1 MSTEAMPPRAADQ
14 GRGQAVLTVLLVAAA
29 VVTSA
34 VAALGALDGNKT
46 LIVLPI
52 MAAAGVGLGVLAL
65 TRFGFFVMVLLAVRA
80 SLDVARISGHAAG
93 NTSTNTASTKG
104 LDPSS
109 LVGVLF
115 LLVAVLWLAAQLRR
129 SGTLG
134 TSRFRTTL
142 LVFLAASG
150 LSVIG
155 SANHQSS
162 ALELLRLAAVV
173 VMFVV
178 LEQLMTNRRM
188 RDLLIAGCFASAVF
202 PILFT
207 AFGIASGHPNSE
219 VKGGFTR
226 LTGTFTQANDYGRYL
241 MVLIIFGVA
250 IYPYVQAR
258 TKQALGVILLGCA
271 VCMLLSLTVTALI
284 GTVIGLAVVG
294 LIQSK
299 RLLAGLAI
307 GLIASVVFVPN
318 VLSRVTSATTVSS
331 VQSVGGNTNSSLSW
345 RLAYWTEVLPLANS
359 NPITGIGLNMTQY
372 QTDAAKQ
379 PHNDFLRAYVET
391 GIIGFVAYVALM
403 ISMLGLGRRARDAS
417 YAGTFDRGIAAGF
430 WGVAVAFVLVSVAAN
445 VITNVALLWYVAAFA
460 AAASS
465 VIRISRN
472 QERELMSVS

>member
-1 MSTEAMPPRAADQ
+1 MSVDAAPVTGPTSARTQ
-14 GRGQAVLTVLLVAAA
+14 SLLTVLLVAAA
-29 VVTSA
+29 VVTS
-34 VAALGALDGNKT
+34 VIAALGTLAGNKA

-52 MAAAGVGLGVLAL
+52 AAAAGVGLGVLAL
-65 TRFGFFVMVLLAVRA
+65 TRFGLFVMVLLAIRA

-93 NTSTNTASTKG
+93 NTATNSASTKG

-109 LVGVLF
+109 LVGILF

-129 SGTLG
+129 NGTLHG
-134 TSRFRTTL
+134 SRFRAAF
-142 LVFLAASG
+142 LVFLAACG

-162 ALELLRLAAVV
+162 ALELLRLSAVV

-188 RDLLIAGCFASAVF
+188 RDLLLAGCFASAVF

-226 LTGTFTQANDYGRYL
+226 LTGTFTQANDFGRYL
-241 MVLIIFGVA
+241 MVLLIFGVA
-250 IYPYVQAR
+250 IYPYVQPL
-258 TKQALGVILLGCA
+258 TKKVLGLVLLGCA
-271 VCMLLSLTVTALI
+271 GCMLLTLTVTALI
-284 GTVIGLAVVG
+284 GTVVGLVVVG
-294 LIQSK
+294 FIQSK

-307 GLIASVVFVPN
+307 GLIASVIFVPN
-318 VLSRVTSATTVSS
+318 LLSRVTSAGTVSS
-331 VQSVGGNTNSSLSW
+331 VQSVGGNSNSSLSW
-345 RLAYWTEVLPLANS
+345 RIAYWTEVLPLANS
-359 NPITGIGLNMTQY
+359 NPVTGIGLNMTQY

-391 GIIGFVAYVALM
+391 GLIGFGAYAALM

-417 YAGTFDRGIAAGF
+417 FAGTFDRGIAAGF
-430 WGVAVAFVLVSVAAN
+430 WGVAVAFVLVSFASN
-445 VITNVALLWYVAAFA
+445 VITNVVLLWYVAAFA

-465 VIRISRN
+465 VLRLSK
-472 QERELMSVS
+472 QERELMAVP

>member
-1 MSTEAMPPRAADQ
+1 MSVDAAPATGPTGARTQ
-14 GRGQAVLTVLLVAAA
+14 SLFTVLLVAAA
-29 VVTSA
+29 VVTS
-34 VAALGALDGNKT
+34 VIAALGTLAGNKA

-52 MAAAGVGLGVLAL
+52 AAAAGVGLGVLAL
-65 TRFGFFVMVLLAVRA
+65 TRFGLFVMVLLAIRA

-93 NTSTNTASTKG
+93 NTATNSASTKG

-109 LVGVLF
+109 LVGILF

-129 SGTLG
+129 NGTLHG
-134 TSRFRTTL
+134 SRFRAAF
-142 LVFLAASG
+142 LVFLAACG

-162 ALELLRLAAVV
+162 ALELLRLSAVV

-188 RDLLIAGCFASAVF
+188 RDLLLAGCFASAVF

-226 LTGTFTQANDYGRYL
+226 LTGTFTQANDFGRYL
-241 MVLIIFGVA
+241 MVLLIFGVA
-250 IYPYVQAR
+250 IYPYVQPR
-258 TKQALGVILLGCA
+258 TKKVLGLVLLGCA
-271 VCMLLSLTVTALI
+271 GCMLLTLTVTALI
-284 GTVIGLAVVG
+284 GTVVGLVVVG
-294 LIQSK
+294 FIQSK

-307 GLIASVVFVPN
+307 GLIASVIFVPN
-318 VLSRVTSATTVSS
+318 LLSRVTSAGTVSS
-331 VQSVGGNTNSSLSW
+331 VQSVGGNSNSSLSW
-345 RLAYWTEVLPLANS
+345 RIAYWTEVLPLANS
-359 NPITGIGLNMTQY
+359 NPVTGIGLNMTQY

-391 GIIGFVAYVALM
+391 GLIGFGAYAALM

-417 YAGTFDRGIAAGF
+417 FAGTFDRGIAAGF
-430 WGVAVAFVLVSVAAN
+430 WGVAVAFVLVSFASN
-445 VITNVALLWYVAAFA
+445 VITNVVLLWYVAAFA

-465 VIRISRN
+465 VLRLSK
-472 QERELMSVS
+472 QERELMAVP

>member
-1 MSTEAMPPRAADQ
+1 LSVDAAPATGPTSARTQ
-14 GRGQAVLTVLLVAAA
+14 SLFTVLLVAAA
-29 VVTSA
+29 VVTS
-34 VAALGALDGNKT
+34 VIAALGTLAGNKA

-52 MAAAGVGLGVLAL
+52 AAAAGVGLGVLAL
-65 TRFGFFVMVLLAVRA
+65 TRFGLFVMVLLAIRA

-93 NTSTNTASTKG
+93 NTATNSASTKG

-109 LVGVLF
+109 LVGILF

-129 SGTLG
+129 NGTLHG
-134 TSRFRTTL
+134 SRFRAAF
-142 LVFLAASG
+142 LVFLAACG

-162 ALELLRLAAVV
+162 ALELLRLSAVV

-188 RDLLIAGCFASAVF
+188 RDRLLAGCFASAVF

-226 LTGTFTQANDYGRYL
+226 LTGTFTQANDFGRYL
-241 MVLIIFGVA
+241 MVLLIFGVA
-250 IYPYVQAR
+250 IYPYVQPR
-258 TKQALGVILLGCA
+258 TKKVLGLVLLGCA
-271 VCMLLSLTVTALI
+271 GCMLLTLTVTALI
-284 GTVIGLAVVG
+284 GTVVGLVVVG
-294 LIQSK
+294 FIQSK

-307 GLIASVVFVPN
+307 GLIASVIFVPN
-318 VLSRVTSATTVSS
+318 LLSRVTSAGTVSS
-331 VQSVGGNTNSSLSW
+331 VQSVGGNSNSSLSW
-345 RLAYWTEVLPLANS
+345 RIAYWTEVLPLANS
-359 NPITGIGLNMTQY
+359 NPVTGIGLNMTQY

-391 GIIGFVAYVALM
+391 GLIGFGAYAALM

-417 YAGTFDRGIAAGF
+417 FAGTFDRGIAAGF
-430 WGVAVAFVLVSVAAN
+430 WGVAVAFVLVSFASN
-445 VITNVALLWYVAAFA
+445 VITNVVLLWYVAAFA

-465 VIRISRN
+465 VLRLSK
-472 QERELMSVS
+472 QERELMAIP